1 MTPIAITMMILF
13 IVVIWGGM
21 IASMVHLARHP
32 DERSGELAKEP
43 GTTNGDLIKLE
54 RH

>member
-21 IASMVHLARHP
+21 VASMIPLANNP
-32 DERSGELAKEP
+32 DERSGELAKES
-43 GTTNGDLIKLE
+43 GTSNGDLIKLE